1 MQRGEGGGVTFS
13 GQQGDCWAPNLRGPA
28 DLGEGWDWLVPLFPQ
43 VSEPPLVPRGAWEQ
57 LGQSPTRNFS
67 RLVPISKGGGFGE
80 LLRKTQGVGEGDFVE
95 RVQSRDK
102 GESAGR
108 EVARGPRENGGY

>member
-1 MQRGEGGGVTFS
+1 MAMHPSFLS
-13 GQQGDCWAPNLRGPA
+13 QQGDCWAPFLPGPA
-28 DLGEGWDWLVPLFPQ
+28 GLGEGWDWLVPLFPQ

-67 RLVPISKGGGFGE
+67 RLVPISKGGVGVGASGE

-95 RVQSRDK
+95 REGTK
-102 GESAGR
+102 
-108 EVARGPRENGGY
+108 PRQG